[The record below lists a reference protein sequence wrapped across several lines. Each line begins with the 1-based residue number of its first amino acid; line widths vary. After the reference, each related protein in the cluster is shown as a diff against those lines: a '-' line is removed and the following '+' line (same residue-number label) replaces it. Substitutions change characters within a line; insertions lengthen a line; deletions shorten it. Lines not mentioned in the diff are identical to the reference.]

1 MYPET
6 TIRDIRSAQW
16 AGGQDTAKARWSR
29 TTRNTFPGGGAAR
42 PRAASGITGP
52 WPGGYWWAGRAWS
65 HHQNHRRPLA
75 HGSPAKWG
83 KRSARPSTRPATRP
97 GSGPTWAPWAR
108 SGLIRGGP
116 GRYGP
121 QAKQILM
128 VMNDFFL
135 LMGRYRC
142 PTNEKGVLYR
152 KIRRNTID
160 DIANNEPEW
169 NAWCLNIP
177 RWGIADGDGDT
188 YIYITS
194 DS

>member
-1 MYPET
+1 MVYLPET
-6 TIRDIRSAQW
+6 SGRSSGQGVKTLPRPDGPARLAIRFRAEVQPDR
-16 AGGQDTAKARWSR
+16 AR
-29 TTRNTFPGGGAAR
+29 
-42 PRAASGITGP
+42 ASGITGP

-108 SGLIRGGP
+108 GGLIRGGP

-169 NAWCLNIP
+169 NARCLNIL

-188 YIYITS
+188 YMYITS